1 MRGRKPIPIE
11 QRIAEGNPS
20 RRPLPQPVQ
29 LDRANLD
36 ELREPPENLDPA
48 AKEFWTFA
56 VDRLLE
62 ADILDRVDAPALEML
77 STAYA
82 RVGHARDAIKK
93 YGHFTRGSSGQVKE
107 HPAVKL
113 ERESVAL
120 FLKLA
125 EQYALTPVARTRLG
139 LAQLQGRSMVAE
151 MDDRLGKAELEPA

>member
-1 MRGRKPIPIE
+1 MRGRKPKPIE
-11 QRIAEGNPS
+11 QRIQEGNPG

-29 LDRANLD
+29 LDRKNL
-36 ELREPPENLDPA
+36 EEMREPPEALDPA
-48 AKEFWTFA
+48 AKEFWRFA
-56 VDRLLE
+56 VDRLIE
-62 ADILDRVDAPALEML
+62 ADVLDRVDAPALEML
-77 STAYA
+77 ATAYA

-93 YGHFTRGSSGQVKE
+93 YGHFTRGSNGQVKE

-139 LAQLQGRSMVAE
+139 LAQLQGRSMLNE
-151 MDDRLGKAELEPA
+151 MNDRLGEPELEPA